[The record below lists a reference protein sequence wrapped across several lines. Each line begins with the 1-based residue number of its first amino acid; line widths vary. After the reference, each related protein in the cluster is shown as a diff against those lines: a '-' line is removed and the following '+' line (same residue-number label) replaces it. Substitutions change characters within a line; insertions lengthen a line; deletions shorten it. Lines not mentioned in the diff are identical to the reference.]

1 MLHTG
6 LTAPEFTLHDQN
18 GDVQKLSD
26 YRGRWVLLYF
36 YPKDNTPGC
45 TTEACSF
52 RDRFRDYFERGIQVI
67 GVSPDT
73 VDSHKLFAGQN
84 NLNFPILADENK
96 AVFKMYD
103 ALEGNKAKRVSY
115 LISPAGRIEKIY
127 SDVDPSVHAE
137 EILNEF
143 NSVKA

>member
-1 MLHTG
+1 MLNTT
-6 LTAPEFTLHDQN
+6 LSAPEFTLLDQN
-18 GDVQKLSD
+18 GDAQKLSD

-52 RDRFRDYFERGIQVI
+52 RDHFADYFARGIQVV

-84 NLNFPILADENK
+84 KLNFPILADENK
-96 AVFKMYD
+96 DVFRLYE
-103 ALEGNKAKRVSY
+103 ALKDGKPKRVSY
-115 LISPAGRIEKIY
+115 LINRAGLIEKVY
-127 SDVDPSVHAE
+127 NEVDPRAHAK
-137 EILNEF
+137 EILQEF
-143 NSVKA
+143 NSVKV